1 MQLDEVTMWAIIGAL
16 VAIPL
21 CYYFWRRW
29 DRPTREAKAEQ
40 ERRLQER
47 ETREAFAREEV
58 KVREH
63 EHQQAMIQLQERKK
77 IEAMSPSNAAMTF
90 ALSSLDG
97 SKTNEGEVTSEG
109 PNSGINEVQRSEE
122 EIALLEQIPQSVEV
136 PDIEADDSVSDILED
151 EGPVTLKVSI
161 SLPEEVKPKDASG
174 EIDDHIEWPEWD

>member
-1 MQLDEVTMWAIIGAL
+1 MWAIIGAL

-40 ERRLQER
+40 ERRLHER

-63 EHQQAMIQLQERKK
+63 EHQQAMVQLQERKK
-77 IEAMSPSNAAMTF
+77 IEAMSPSSAAMSY
-90 ALSSLDG
+90 AISSLEG
-97 SKTNEGEVTSEG
+97 SKPSGGEVTSEG
-109 PNSGINEVQRSEE
+109 PIRGVNEVQRSEE

-136 PDIEADDSVSDILED
+136 PDIEADESVSDILED
-151 EGPVTLKVSI
+151 EGPALLKVSI
-161 SLPEEVKPKDASG
+161 SLPEEVKPKATSEELVDY
-174 EIDDHIEWPEWD
+174 IEWPEWE